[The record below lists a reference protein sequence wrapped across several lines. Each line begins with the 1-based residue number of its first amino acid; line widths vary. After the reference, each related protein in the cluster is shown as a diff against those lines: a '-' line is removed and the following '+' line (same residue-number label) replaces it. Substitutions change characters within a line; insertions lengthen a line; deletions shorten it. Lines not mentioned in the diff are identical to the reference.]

1 MDKSFH
7 QGNRQK
13 FYDSLENG
21 TIALFFSGH
30 AFRKT
35 ADEFFPFYANRNFVY
50 LTGIEKEN
58 FVLMAEK
65 QNDQVHELLFIL
77 PPDAHA
83 ERWTGS
89 RMRLTKYWSALVSPR
104 PATSTLSRHIFIC
117 SCARTILIRLRWICI
132 VVRKRMKIPNPSS
145 GRIASARISLPLI
158 LSIVVCS

>member
-65 QNDQVHELLFIL
+65 QIL
-77 PPDAHA
+77 AQA
-83 ERWTGS
+83 EQ
-89 RMRLTKYWSALVSPR
+89 
-104 PATSTLSRHIFIC
+104 
-117 SCARTILIRLRWICI
+117 ILIDTGA
-132 VVRKRMKIPNPSS
+132 VVPLQVRTGHYLIDDDVTGVNFYFS
-145 GRIASARISLPLI
+145 GYNIDLVYGDCAPTE
-158 LSIVVCS
+158 

>member
-58 FVLMAEK
+58 FVLMAELWYHR
-65 QNDQVHELLFIL
+65 DPLHRHFPSISSYAAAHEPF
-77 PPDAHA
+77 
-83 ERWTGS
+83 
-89 RMRLTKYWSALVSPR
+89 
-104 PATSTLSRHIFIC
+104 
-117 SCARTILIRLRWICI
+117 
-132 VVRKRMKIPNPSS
+132 
-145 GRIASARISLPLI
+145 
-158 LSIVVCS
+158 

>member
-83 ERWTGS
+83 ERWTG
-89 RMRLTKYWSALVSPR
+89 R
-104 PATSTLSRHIFIC
+104 
-117 SCARTILIRLRWICI
+117 
-132 VVRKRMKIPNPSS
+132 RMKADEVLERSCITAMDSAIVPPDSLSPSRAKTPEMAQPDGLRNSPSRSMFPSS
-145 GRIASARISLPLI
+145 FQI
-158 LSIVVCS
+158 

>member
-89 RMRLTKYWSALVSPR
+89 RMKADEVLERSGITETRYIDTFPAYLHMQLRTNHFDTVALDLYRCEETDEDTEP
-104 PATSTLSRHIFIC
+104 FIW
-117 SCARTILIRLRWICI
+117 ADRIR
-132 VVRKRMKIPNPSS
+132 KDKPSH
-145 GRIASARISLPLI
+145 
-158 LSIVVCS
+158 

>member
-89 RMRLTKYWSALVSPR
+89 RMKADE
-104 PATSTLSRHIFIC
+104 
-117 SCARTILIRLRWICI
+117 
-132 VVRKRMKIPNPSS
+132 VVTDFS
-145 GRIASARISLPLI
+145 
-158 LSIVVCS
+158 

>member
-50 LTGIEKEN
+50 LTGI
-58 FVLMAEK
+58 
-65 QNDQVHELLFIL
+65 
-77 PPDAHA
+77 
-83 ERWTGS
+83 
-89 RMRLTKYWSALVSPR
+89 
-104 PATSTLSRHIFIC
+104 
-117 SCARTILIRLRWICI
+117 
-132 VVRKRMKIPNPSS
+132 
-145 GRIASARISLPLI
+145 
-158 LSIVVCS
+158 